1 MPFLP
6 HSLRWRLLLFH
17 GSLLAA
23 LLTGFAFSIHLLE
36 SERASRQLEA
46 SLRSELALLSDT
58 LRSAPERGP
67 QVRNAL
73 PSRLAPLESAR
84 FNSRLYYAIWMQENQ
99 PVATSKN
106 APPEIPKPTP
116 DSPSFRSR
124 PPYLEAV
131 LFAAPVESIL
141 VGALPDPN
149 PHNPLAASLGLAG
162 SLVLLAGL
170 LADNWIL
177 ARSLK
182 PISRIT
188 HTARQIAQGHLSER
202 IPTPDSPTHSELNQ
216 LALTLNHTFAQ
227 LEAAFARQTRFITDA
242 AHELR
247 TPVAVLLTQTQ
258 SILARERSPDEYR
271 EALQACLRAAQ
282 RMRTLSEALLELS
295 QSNLP
300 ANDLKTI
307 DLAAAASE
315 CVDFILPL
323 AHAKSL
329 QITRDIPATPCLA
342 HPPSL
347 ARALTCLLENAV
359 EYTPEN
365 GWIRL
370 TTRTTPAWSVLQIAN
385 SGPGIP
391 PQELPLMFEPFHRT
405 DKSRTLGQKIHC
417 GLGLPI
423 TKNLLMAQKAEIQ
436 VESSPGSE
444 TVFTLRFRPAGTLA
458 DSGSAALL

>member
-1 MPFLP
+1 MVGELELRQARHIAGAMKLCSDLENSRAGGLCLRQTLFECGIFRQFFEIMKGCDPRQFSLTQLIDQPRHRADACDLNVDAGGLVQHFAQHGLP
-6 HSLRWRLLLFH
+6 RGGIQVARAAFRRAYARI
-17 GSLLAA
+17 AA
-23 LLTGFAFSIHLLE
+23 LNAI
-36 SERASRQLEA
+36 
-46 SLRSELALLSDT
+46 LSDY
-58 LRSAPERGP
+58 
-67 QVRNAL
+67 L
-73 PSRLAPLESAR
+73 P
-84 FNSRLYYAIWMQENQ
+84 
-99 PVATSKN
+99 
-106 APPEIPKPTP
+106 
-116 DSPSFRSR
+116 
-124 PPYLEAV
+124 
-131 LFAAPVESIL
+131 
-141 VGALPDPN
+141 
-149 PHNPLAASLGLAG
+149 
-162 SLVLLAGL
+162 
-170 LADNWIL
+170 
-177 ARSLK
+177 
-182 PISRIT
+182 
-188 HTARQIAQGHLSER
+188 
-202 IPTPDSPTHSELNQ
+202 HSELNQ

-347 ARALTCLLENAV
+347 ARALNCLLENAV